1 MFSLQRIPEGIVE
14 MDGKDRRKGN
24 QSEKRKYREALVWEF
39 REVRVVSMRQYC
51 GSGVNPSWLRS

>member
-14 MDGKDRRKGN
+14 MDGKERRKGN

-39 REVRVVSMRQYC
+39 REVRVVSR
-51 GSGVNPSWLRS
+51 R